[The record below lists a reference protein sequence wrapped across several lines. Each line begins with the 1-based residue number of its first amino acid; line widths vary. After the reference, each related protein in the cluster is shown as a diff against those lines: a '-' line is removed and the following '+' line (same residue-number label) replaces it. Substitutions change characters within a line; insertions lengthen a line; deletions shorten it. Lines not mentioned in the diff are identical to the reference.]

1 MPLPMNRRTF
11 LKLSAVAPAAAGITL
26 GTPPSSVYGGE
37 IASLLGGDEAY
48 WDSIRKQFPITKN
61 LLFFNNGTMGPSPLS
76 VTQAVTKQIEHVD
89 ATADYGFNHEKL
101 NASIANVIGAT
112 ADDIATTHN
121 VSEGISIIASG
132 LRMQPGDEVLLT
144 NQEHGGGA
152 VPWLA
157 RAKRH
162 GIVVKFVTL
171 DPSDDVTLER
181 FAKAMT
187 NRTKIIAVPHLTCT
201 MGYLLPVKR
210 LAELAHS
217 KGAYLFVD
225 GAHPPGML
233 QVNVK
238 EIGCDAYASCG
249 HKWLLGPK
257 GTGFLYITKEFR
269 EQVSP
274 SWSGA
279 EADKHWDYNASD
291 GNLEF
296 QDSAN
301 RYRFATQSSSL
312 YTGLQAAIDWQEQIG
327 FAKIEARIIEL
338 TAQLREGLAPLAP
351 GKFDM
356 LTPEHMISGVTTIKL
371 KNSKR
376 YIDFAHDLENK
387 YKIRTRIVPENG
399 LEASRFSVHVYTSK
413 KDVDVFLK
421 GIRDCLTTV

>member
-1 MPLPMNRRTF
+1 MNRRSF
-11 LKLSAVAPAAAGITL
+11 LKLSALAPAAATVTL
-26 GTPPSSVYGGE
+26 GSASRDAFADEILTFAGGE
-37 IASLLGGDEAY
+37 EAY

-61 LLFFNNGTMGPSPLS
+61 LLFFNNGTMGPSPLA
-76 VTQAVTKQIEHVD
+76 VTEAVTKQIVHVD
-89 ATADYGFNHEKL
+89 STADYGYDHEKL
-101 NASIANVIGAT
+101 NQSIGRVLGGVPG
-112 ADDIATTHN
+112 DDIATTHN

-162 GIVVKFVTL
+162 GIVVKFVEL
-171 DPSDDVTLER
+171 DPNDDVTFER
-181 FAKAMT
+181 FEKAMT
-187 NRTKIIAVPHLTCT
+187 GRTKIISVPHLTCT

-238 EIGCDAYASCG
+238 ELGCDAYASCG

-269 EQVSP
+269 EQVMP

-279 EADKHWDYNASD
+279 EADKHWDYLASD

-296 QDSAN
+296 LPTAS

-312 YTGLQAAIDWQEQIG
+312 YVGLQAAIEWQEKIG
-327 FAKIEARIIEL
+327 FAKIESRILEL
-338 TAQLREGLAPLAP
+338 TKQLREGLAPLAA

-356 LTPEHMISGVTTIKL
+356 LTPSHMMSGVTTIKL

-376 YIDFAHDLENK
+376 YIDFAHELENK
-387 YKIRTRIVPENG
+387 YKLRTRIVPEND
-399 LEASRFSVHVYTSK
+399 LEANRFSVHVYTSE
-413 KDVDVFLK
+413 KDVEKFIHGV
-421 GIRDCLTTV
+421 GDCLSSV

>member
-1 MPLPMNRRTF
+1 MNRRTF
-11 LKLSAVAPAAAGITL
+11 LKLSAIAPAAASVTL
-26 GTPPSSVYGGE
+26 GVPAHQVFAGEVTSFLGGE
-37 IASLLGGDEAY
+37 EAY
-48 WDSIRKQFPITKN
+48 WDSVRKEFPITKN

-76 VTQAVTKQIEHVD
+76 VTQAVTRQIEHVD
-89 ATADYGFNHEKL
+89 ATADYGFDHDKL
-101 NASIANVIGAT
+101 NRSIGKVIGAS

-132 LRMQPGDEVLLT
+132 LRMQAGDEVLLT

-162 GIVVKFVTL
+162 GIIVKFVEL
-171 DPSDDVTLER
+171 DPSDDVTFDR
-181 FAKAMT
+181 FEKAMT
-187 NRTKIIAVPHLTCT
+187 GRTKIIAVPHLTCT

-233 QVNVK
+233 QVDVK
-238 EIGCDAYASCG
+238 DIGCDAYASCG

-257 GTGFLYITKEFR
+257 GTGFLYITKDFR
-269 EQVSP
+269 EQVLP
-274 SWSGA
+274 TWAGA
-279 EADKHWDYNASD
+279 EADKHWDYTAAD

-296 QDSAN
+296 LPTAG

-312 YTGLQAAIDWQEQIG
+312 YTGLQAAIDWQEKIG
-327 FAKIEARIIEL
+327 FAKIEARIL
-338 TAQLREGLAPLAP
+338 DLSQQLRQGLGPLAQ

-356 LTPEHMISGVTTIKL
+356 LTPSHMMSGVTTIKL

-399 LEASRFSVHVYTSK
+399 LEASRFSVHVYTSRE
-413 KDVDVFLK
+413 DVGIFLK
-421 GIRDCLTTV
+421 GFKDCLSSV

>member
-1 MPLPMNRRTF
+1 
-11 LKLSAVAPAAAGITL
+11 
-26 GTPPSSVYGGE
+26 
-37 IASLLGGDEAY
+37 
-48 WDSIRKQFPITKN
+48 
-61 LLFFNNGTMGPSPLS
+61 
-76 VTQAVTKQIEHVD
+76 
-89 ATADYGFNHEKL
+89 
-101 NASIANVIGAT
+101 
-112 ADDIATTHN
+112 
-121 VSEGISIIASG
+121 
-132 LRMQPGDEVLLT
+132 MQPGDEVLLT

-162 GIVVKFVTL
+162 GIVVKFVEL
-171 DPSDDVTLER
+171 DPSDDVTFER
-181 FAKAMT
+181 FEKAMT
-187 NRTKIIAVPHLTCT
+187 SRTKIIAVPHLTCT

-210 LAELAHS
+210 LAQLAHS

-233 QVNVK
+233 QVDVK
-238 EIGCDAYASCG
+238 DIGCDAYASCG

-269 EQVSP
+269 EQVVP
-274 SWSGA
+274 TWTGA
-279 EADKHWDYNASD
+279 EADKHWDYTASD

-296 QDSAN
+296 QPTAG

-327 FAKIEARIIEL
+327 FAKIEARILEL
-338 TAQLREGLAPLAP
+338 SKQLREGLAPLAP

-356 LTPEHMISGVTTIKL
+356 LTPSHMMSGVTTIKL

-413 KDVDVFLK
+413 KDVEVFLK
-421 GIRDCLTTV
+421 GVRDCLSAV

>member
-1 MPLPMNRRTF
+1 MNRRTF
-11 LKLSAVAPAAAGITL
+11 LKFSAIAPAAATVSL
-26 GTPPSSVYGGE
+26 SGTAPKAVASDLLSFIGGE
-37 IASLLGGDEAY
+37 EAY
-48 WDSIRKQFPITKN
+48 WDSVRKQFPITKN

-89 ATADYGFNHEKL
+89 ATADYGFDHDKL
-101 NASIANVIGAT
+101 NQSIGRVIGAS

-162 GIVVKFVTL
+162 GIVVKFVEL
-171 DPSDDVTLER
+171 DPNDDVTFDR
-181 FAKAMT
+181 FEKAMT
-187 NRTKIIAVPHLTCT
+187 SRTKIIAVPHLTCT
-201 MGYLLPVKR
+201 MGYMLPVKR
-210 LAELAHS
+210 LAQLAHS
-217 KGAYLFVD
+217 KGAFLFVD

-233 QVNVK
+233 QVDMK
-238 EIGCDAYASCG
+238 DIGCDAYASCG

-269 EQVSP
+269 EQVMP

-279 EADKHWDYNASD
+279 EADKHWDYMASD

-296 QDSAN
+296 QPTAG

-312 YTGLQAAIDWQEQIG
+312 YTGLQAAIEWQEQIG
-327 FAKIEARIIEL
+327 FAKIEARVL
-338 TAQLREGLAPLAP
+338 DLSRQLREGLLPLAT

-356 LTPEHMISGVTTIKL
+356 LTPLHMLSGVTTIKL

-376 YIDFAHDLENK
+376 YIDFAHELENK

-399 LEASRFSVHVYTSK
+399 LEANRFSVHIYTSK
-413 KDVDVFLK
+413 QDVEVFLK
-421 GIRDCLTTV
+421 GMRDCLTTV

>member
-1 MPLPMNRRTF
+1 MDRRTF
-11 LKLSAVAPAAAGITL
+11 LKLSAVAPAAAGAVTM
-26 GTPPSSVYGGE
+26 GSSSSAFADDLLTFTGGE
-37 IASLLGGDEAY
+37 EAY
-48 WDSIRKQFPITKN
+48 WDSIRRQFPITKN

-76 VTQAVTKQIEHVD
+76 VTEAVTKQIEHVD
-89 ATADYGFNHEKL
+89 STADYGFDHEKL
-101 NASIANVIGAT
+101 NQSIGRVLGGVSG
-112 ADDIATTHN
+112 DDIATTHN

-162 GIVVKFVTL
+162 GIVVKFVEL
-171 DPSDDVTLER
+171 DPSDDITLER
-181 FAKAMT
+181 FEKAMT

-210 LAELAHS
+210 LGELAHS
-217 KGAYLFVD
+217 KGAYLFID

-238 EIGCDAYASCG
+238 DIGCDAYASCG

-269 EQVSP
+269 EQVMP

-279 EADKHWDYNASD
+279 EADKHWDYTAAD

-296 QDSAN
+296 LPTAG

-312 YTGLQAAIDWQEQIG
+312 YTGLQTAIEWQEKIG
-327 FAKIEARIIEL
+327 FAKIEARVLDL
-338 TAQLREGLAPLAP
+338 TKQLRDGLLPLAP

-356 LTPEHMISGVTTIKL
+356 LTPPQMMSGVTTIKL

-376 YIDFAHDLENK
+376 YIDFAHELENK
-387 YKIRTRIVPENG
+387 HKIRTRIVPENG
-399 LEASRFSVHVYTSK
+399 LEASRFSVHIYTSK
-413 KDVDVFLK
+413 KDVEKFIT
-421 GIRDCLTTV
+421 GFTECLQSV